1 MNLNNLSIGNIV
13 VIALIFSSYQQ
24 LIAQSSNVG
33 NYQEEVNQIVQT
45 ALENDEGWERL
56 TYFVDYFPGRLTGSE
71 ILEASIDWSLELLKA
86 DGFQNVYGQEV
97 TIPKWVRGDEY
108 VKMHLPYRKDLPM
121 LGLGNS
127 VGTYDGPIRVEAVV
141 VRNFDELEQMS
152 DQVNGKIVVYNMP
165 WIDYGQT
172 VQYKRR
178 CAIEAS
184 KHGAVASLIRSVTPF
199 SMQTPHTGP
208 SRHEEGVKKIPHAA
222 LTVEDT
228 KFLQRMQDR
237 GETLELEIYMEAKTH
252 PDSESRNVILQEIV
266 NLLLPTI
273 GINVESGWGAPD
285 LTPLRNEGVPVA
297 GLKVDD

>member
-1 MNLNNLSIGNIV
+1 MQNPLVKELIL
-13 VIALIFSSYQQ
+13 IALTLFLVNNPMAS
-24 LIAQSSNVG
+24 AQRSAG
-33 NYQEEVNQIVQT
+33 
-45 ALENDEGWERL
+45 ENDL
-56 TYFVDYFPGRLTGSE
+56 
-71 ILEASIDWSLELLKA
+71 
-86 DGFQNVYGQEV
+86 
-97 TIPKWVRGDEY
+97 
-108 VKMHLPYRKDLPM
+108 
-121 LGLGNS
+121 
-127 VGTYDGPIRVEAVV
+127 
-141 VRNFDELEQMS
+141 
-152 DQVNGKIVVYNMP
+152 
-165 WIDYGQT
+165 
-172 VQYKRR
+172 R

-252 PDSESRNVILQEIV
+252 PDSESRNVILQEIA